1 MKPATR
7 VTLAVSLLLAIS
19 THSNA
24 ANAAERR
31 RETLSTASALGQD
44 LPPAEEVSLDS
55 LDPLADLIRSRQ
67 IEVEAGRRLKL
78 DRRIIA
84 VPPLSAEDRI
94 YDVGGEE
101 SEAWFR
107 TRDAAS
113 KQLDREDLAT
123 DSDGM
128 RIALTEWLTCLVEI
142 TVPIDRDRSAIE
154 IGEAD
159 PMNELRVFGG
169 LATAF

>member
-1 MKPATR
+1 MKPGTR

-24 ANAAERR
+24 AERR
-31 RETLSTASALGQD
+31 REIFSTASPIGQH
-44 LPPAEEVSLDS
+44 LPPAEEVGPNSP
-55 LDPLADLIRSRQ
+55 DPLADLIRSRQ
-67 IEVEAGRRLKL
+67 IAVEEPGRRLKL
-78 DRRIIA
+78 DRRFIA
-84 VPPLSAEDRI
+84 VPALPAEDRI

-101 SEAWFR
+101 SEAWFW

-113 KQLDREDLAT
+113 EQLDREDPAT
-123 DSDGM
+123 ESDGM

-142 TVPIDRDRSAIE
+142 TVPIDRDRSAVE

-159 PMNELRVFGG
+159 PTNDLRVFGA